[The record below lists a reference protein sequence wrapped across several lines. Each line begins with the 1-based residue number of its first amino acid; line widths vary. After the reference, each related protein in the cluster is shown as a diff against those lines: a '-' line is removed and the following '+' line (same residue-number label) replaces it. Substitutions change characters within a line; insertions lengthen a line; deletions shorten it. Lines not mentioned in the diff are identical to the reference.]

1 MATAGGI
8 VVLHPAG
15 TGGGDI
21 QQPVVGD
28 GLVLQSAEVAGG
40 GDVQQPAVV
49 AVVLIH
55 SGSWQC
61 TQVCDLLES
70 LHHAGTGGDVQ
81 HSVVVGNVLVLRPA
95 GAGDGDVQHHTKD
108 LSSTS
113 SHTPW

>member
-81 HSVVVGNVLVLRPA
+81 HSVVVGSVLVL
-95 GAGDGDVQHHTKD
+95 HHTKD

-113 SHTPW
+113 SHIPW